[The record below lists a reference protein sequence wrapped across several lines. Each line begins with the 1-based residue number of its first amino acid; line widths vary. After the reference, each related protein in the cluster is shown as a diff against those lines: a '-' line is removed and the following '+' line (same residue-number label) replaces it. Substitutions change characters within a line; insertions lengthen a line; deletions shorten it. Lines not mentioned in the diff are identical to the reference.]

1 MVWVLVGA
9 MSVSLLWFNTGI
21 FGVRPTLVSGVSM
34 EPKLLAGDVVITRE
48 VLTESIE
55 VGDVVRFKQGGVYI
69 LHRVIEVQ
77 ESEGELTFITQGDAN
92 NVVDA
97 PVPASQIEGKVIL
110 TIPKIGWVSIAVR
123 EVIGWFR

>member
-1 MVWVLVGA
+1 M
-9 MSVSLLWFNTGI
+9 
-21 FGVRPTLVSGVSM
+21 
-34 EPKLLAGDVVITRE
+34 LAGDVVITRE

-55 VGDVVRFKQGGVYI
+55 VGDGVRFKQGGVYI

-123 EVIGWFR
+123 EVIEWFR